1 MSKFEVSF
9 NSPQC
14 GFMSIGLA
22 GSGGEFQTTTAN
34 LPYKSALSDLM
45 KILSGFLAGETGE
58 RNLEWN
64 RDPEE
69 FSFRFDRSGDELELS
84 IYEFPT
90 GDRKG
95 EKNLVF
101 THRGDLHE
109 ACAAFLA
116 TFRQLNDDRD
126 TDEFEFNWR
135 QPFPETE
142 LREFEKRLAASGR

>member
-14 GFMSIGLA
+14 GFMSIGFA

-34 LPYKSALSDLM
+34 LPYTSALSDLM
-45 KILSGFLAGETGE
+45 KILAGFLAGETGE
-58 RNLEWN
+58 ANLKWN

-69 FSFRFDRSGDELELS
+69 FSFRFKRTGDDIEFA

-90 GDRKG
+90 GDRAG
-95 EKNLVF
+95 ENNLVF
-101 THRGDLHE
+101 GHRGHLRE
-109 ACAAFLA
+109 VCAAFLA
-116 TFRQLNDDRD
+116 TFKQLFEDRD

-142 LREFEKRLAASGR
+142 FREFERRLAAFGH